1 MTGRSLTD
9 TPRYRPVLVNVS
21 SLKIIITFF
30 IASNVTTWV
39 SQLGSLRLFAIFAES
54 LVVVSLGIPV
64 FYFTGKRLRQWT
76 GGKVH
81 KTNSNLKRVA
91 TGGSGPATDDKA

>member
-1 MTGRSLTD
+1 M
-9 TPRYRPVLVNVS
+9 S

-39 SQLGSLRLFAIFAES
+39 SQLGSLKLFAIFAES
-54 LVVVSLGIPV
+54 LIVVSLGIPV

-76 GGKVH
+76 GGKVR
-81 KTNSNLKRVA
+81 KTNRHLKRVA
-91 TGGSGPATDDKA
+91 TNGSASSVDEKA